1 MIPLIVGA
9 VTALASMAAQAR
21 GQGDANAMNH
31 DMMGDNQRFQ
41 AEMSNTAHQ
50 REVQDLKAAGLNPIL
65 SANAGASSPAGGVG
79 PAAQNPYEGMASSAR
94 DFIALRQQQEK
105 QDVDIKNT
113 EQQTMTAKAAEK
125 LNNALSS
132 KANKEADTLSFE
144 AKAAKIKE
152 SILDGITGSAK
163 DLLNRNKK
171 DSSTSR
177 TRTNTLD

>member
-1 MIPLIVGA
+1 
-9 VTALASMAAQAR
+9 
-21 GQGDANAMNH
+21 
-31 DMMGDNQRFQ
+31 
-41 AEMSNTAHQ
+41 
-50 REVQDLKAAGLNPIL
+50 
-65 SANAGASSPAGGVG
+65 
-79 PAAQNPYEGMASSAR
+79 
-94 DFIALRQQQEK
+94 
-105 QDVDIKNT
+105 
-113 EQQTMTAKAAEK
+113 MTAKAAEK

-163 DLLNRNKK
+163 DLSNRNKK